1 MKVLMIN
8 HFPLAGSGS
17 GTYTKNLAIHLSSIG
32 HEVCIILPEN
42 TDAFEEMPGIR
53 LHPVFFTPCEPS
65 VTDFSETKGESMEQ
79 ALPFNFPCF
88 TSHPRSVTT
97 FGDLTKEQMEQYKAA
112 FTFAIEEE
120 IRLSR
125 PDIIHGQHVWILPSL
140 AAGYGIPL
148 VLTAHGTDLMG
159 FDRWPDMQFY
169 AQRAVEASS
178 YVISISKDNCQLF
191 GERFPD
197 QKEKVV
203 MMRNGYD
210 PGIFYPEHLE
220 RGEVLAGFNLPEE
233 DYAGKRIVSFAGKLA
248 RFKGVDILLEAMKL
262 YEDKEPRTITLIVG
276 DGDEHDALHAQA
288 KELDLKT
295 VRFLGNVDQQMLRKI
310 YNIADVSLVPSRR
323 EPFGLVAIE
332 AMACGTPVIAT
343 NQGGLADIVN
353 EKVGALVEPEDP
365 VDLAGTILRVL
376 KREEETDMAAWR
388 KEIMSYVRDK
398 YAQDKII
405 RELDELY
412 KRCM

>member
-1 MKVLMIN
+1 
-8 HFPLAGSGS
+8 
-17 GTYTKNLAIHLSSIG
+17 
-32 HEVCIILPEN
+32 
-42 TDAFEEMPGIR
+42 
-53 LHPVFFTPCEPS
+53 
-65 VTDFSETKGESMEQ
+65 MEQ